1 MNQYIILSA
10 EAGEFGELLIN
21 TQLAV
26 LLLLIVAAASAIGF
40 KRLHFPY
47 TIGLLIVG
55 LLLGFVGENEIM
67 TPLRSLSLFPEVIMF
82 VFLPVLIFESAYNLD
97 NRLLLRNIVPVMVLA
112 IPGMLLST
120 AIAGSIA
127 GAMTPLSWGEA
138 FLFGALISATDPVAV
153 IALFKELGAPKRL
166 MTLVEGESLFNDATA
181 IVVFSLIYN
190 RLSSGGYG
198 GGFEL
203 SFLLEGISRFAVVFA
218 GGLLVGLVLGYA
230 LISLIPLGRGNPSLQ
245 VMISIA
251 LAYIAFIV
259 AEHYLHVS
267 GVMSVVGA
275 GVMVGW
281 LGSIRYSPETRESV
295 KEFWEFAA
303 FLANSLIFLLVGLA
317 LAEFIRELSE
327 GGTVGDLTRLS
338 DFIVPIA
345 AAIFAVLVARAIV
358 IMVMIPLVSKLPGNE
373 PVGWRYQT
381 VMFWGGL
388 RGAVALALGLS
399 LEQEAVDKELI
410 IILTLGVVL
419 FTVIGS
425 GSTMGRLIHALKLD
439 QPSLADRIAK
449 AEAWLAAKREALTRV
464 TKMARGGHFS
474 DRLMRKLRGDYRQ
487 AVADAENNLQS
498 LRANASP
505 GKYGSLRQ
513 IIWFQAFNIEQKAY
527 LEMYNRGSI
536 SESVMRELELTVL
549 LKRDDVK
556 SGKTPSRS
564 AVAMPLDIEIRERL
578 SGIID
583 RIAPSSRWAERH
595 RLEILTSM
603 YECDAALAEAAS
615 HVAEEMQFQ
624 SLMLDTETDIIS
636 ECREQYQRLSITAMQ
651 RLDKLAEDWPQYIL
665 LLQQRSAQF
674 AALEGEIKAV
684 EHLADEGDIPETV
697 ADEVRHTVE
706 GEQYSLMSRPAVPVS
721 SKPKA
726 LLKEVPMFKHLE
738 EADLEKVLAK
748 LSDRTV
754 LAGENIVSHG
764 DSNPSLVMVA
774 SGIIAI
780 LDDPEHHISKRSA
793 SLHPGE
799 YYGAKM
805 LVLSKPCDFTLQAAT
820 DARTIELAKQDLLEL
835 AESNPGI
842 KTAWEEAKRKEEVK

>member
-10 EAGEFGELLIN
+10 EAEGLGDLLIN

-26 LLLLIVAAASAIGF
+26 ILLLIVAAASAIGF

-55 LLLGFVGENEIM
+55 LLLGFVESDVMG
-67 TPLRSLSLFPEVIMF
+67 PLRSLSLFPEVIMF

-97 NRLLLRNIVPVMVLA
+97 NRLLLRNLAPVMLLA

-120 AIAGSIA
+120 AIVGSIA
-127 GAMTPLSWGEA
+127 GAMTPLGWGEA

-181 IVVFSLIYN
+181 IVVFSLIYTQV
-190 RLSSGGYG
+190 SAGSYAGA
-198 GGFEL
+198 FEPGL
-203 SFLLEGISRFAVVFA
+203 IVQGLQRFSVVFA

-230 LISLIPLGRGNPSLQ
+230 LVSLIPLGRGNPSLQ
-245 VMISIA
+245 VMVSIA

-275 GVMVGW
+275 GVMMGW
-281 LGSIRYSPETRESV
+281 YGSIRYTPEGRESV

-303 FLANSLIFLLVGLA
+303 FLANSLIFLMVGLA

-327 GGTVGDLTRLS
+327 EGTVGDLAELS
-338 DFIVPIA
+338 HFILPIA
-345 AAIFAVLVARAIV
+345 VAIIAVLIARAIV
-358 IMVMIPLVSKLPGNE
+358 IILLIPMVGKLPGTE

-388 RGAVALALGLS
+388 RGAVGLALALS
-399 LEQEAVDKELI
+399 LQEEAVNRELI
-410 IILTLGVVL
+410 MILTLGVVL

-425 GSTMGRLIHALKLD
+425 GSTMGKLIHALKLD
-439 QPSLADRIAK
+439 QPSLVDRIAQG
-449 AEAWLAAKREALTRV
+449 EAWLAAKREALTRV

-474 DRLMRKLRGDYRQ
+474 DRLMRKLRGDYRKS
-487 AVADAENNLQS
+487 VADAENHLQS

-513 IIWFQAFNIEQKAY
+513 IVWFQAFNMEQKAY
-527 LEMYNRGSI
+527 LELYNRGSI
-536 SESVMRELELTVL
+536 SESVMRELELTVI
-549 LKRDDVK
+549 LKRDDVR
-556 SGKTPSRS
+556 SGKMPPRTS
-564 AVAMPLDIEIRERL
+564 VAMPLDIEVRERFA
-578 SGIID
+578 GVIN
-583 RIAPSSRWAERH
+583 RVAPSSRWAERH
-595 RLEILTSM
+595 RLEILTSR

-615 HVAEEMQFQ
+615 HVVEQMQFQ
-624 SLMLDTETDIIS
+624 ALTQDAETEIMS
-636 ECREQYQRLSITAMQ
+636 ECREAYRRLSIEAMQ
-651 RLDKLAEDWPQYIL
+651 RLDNLAEQWPDYIL

-674 AALEGEIKAV
+674 AAFEGEIKAV
-684 EHLADEGDIPETV
+684 EHLADEGDIPEVV
-697 ADEVRHTVE
+697 ANEVRHIVE
-706 GEQYSLMSRPAVPVS
+706 VEQYKLMSHPAVQVS
-721 SKPKA
+721 CKPKA
-726 LLKEVPMFKHLE
+726 LLKEVPLFKHLE
-738 EADLEKVLAK
+738 EPDFEKVLAK
-748 LSDRTV
+748 LRDRTV
-754 LAGENIVSHG
+754 LAGESIVSHG
-764 DSNPSLVMVA
+764 DSSTSLFMVA

-780 LDDPEHHISKRSA
+780 LDDPEHHISQRSA

-805 LVLSKPCDFTLQAAT
+805 LLVSHPCDFTLQAAT
-820 DARTIELAKQDLLEL
+820 DASVVELAKEDLAEL
-835 AESNPGI
+835 AENNPGI
-842 KTAWEEAKRKEEVK
+842 NTAWEEAKRKEAAVN